1 VPLAL
6 AIGGP
11 IVTQLLAWLD
21 WRSTFCVLFVLSV
34 LWVPLWY
41 VLFRDNP
48 ADSRFVNKAEL
59 AHITTSHDAL
69 SGAAHASMKS
79 WPEARVLGALLTNR
93 TLLANTWSYFVYG
106 YFLFFFMT
114 WLPSY
119 LERAYGLSL
128 TTVGL
133 FTVLPW
139 LAGAVA
145 LWLMGR
151 WSDHLLKT
159 TGRLRVARSWLI
171 VGSQLIAAV
180 AVLPV
185 ALIHDLTVAIAGIA
199 VAVAASMAANT
210 AQYAVN
216 IDIVPDRA
224 ATALGMMNF
233 AFAAAGFLA
242 PSVTGWV
249 LDLRGSFTDGFLL
262 MAALALSSVVVVL
275 LFHRPDE
282 DREDPAL

>member
-1 VPLAL
+1 
-6 AIGGP
+6 
-11 IVTQLLAWLD
+11 
-21 WRSTFCVLFVLSV
+21 
-34 LWVPLWY
+34 
-41 VLFRDNP
+41 
-48 ADSRFVNKAEL
+48 
-59 AHITTSHDAL
+59 
-69 SGAAHASMKS
+69 
-79 WPEARVLGALLTNR
+79 
-93 TLLANTWSYFVYG
+93 
-106 YFLFFFMT
+106 
-114 WLPSY
+114 
-119 LERAYGLSL
+119 
-128 TTVGL
+128 
-133 FTVLPW
+133 
-139 LAGAVA
+139 
-145 LWLMGR
+145 MGR

-171 VGSQLIAAV
+171 VGSQLVAAV

-185 ALIHDLTVAIAGIA
+185 ALTHDLTIALAGIT

-233 AFAAAGFLA
+233 AFAISGFLA
-242 PSVTGWV
+242 PAITGWV

-282 DREDPAL
+282 DRENPGL